1 MWFTC
6 SKTNYIWWCLYNKT
20 RRSIMINT
28 ILNINL
34 RPEWI
39 LHHFYKF
46 FATVTKAYSSILFI
60 VSNYCMQSL
69 AVFQN
74 ILEFCT
80 VLPKFC
86 PEYFAFF
93 DISLSLFWK
102 IVPMLLFSRIGP
114 GHCQCKGLHNLIDS
128 LKVFRKDPF
137 FNSVSK

>member
-1 MWFTC
+1 MNNKLVISKPTADIQKNFVAFLLDYVECGTSLCWFIKQESPSQRNKSQFTVWNMWFTC

-60 VSNYCMQSL
+60 VSNYHMQSP

-74 ILEFCT
+74 IL
-80 VLPKFC
+80 
-86 PEYFAFF
+86 
-93 DISLSLFWK
+93 
-102 IVPMLLFSRIGP
+102 
-114 GHCQCKGLHNLIDS
+114 
-128 LKVFRKDPF
+128 
-137 FNSVSK
+137 